1 MPPLT
6 HPPGALEPSFALSQP
21 LLGDAAIAAFLAAIE
36 AIRDDQTDVFSVEAS
51 VMVTNVRT
59 GVDAVLPRL
68 AEVLAVRPKTDA
80 AAILTLPNLARAVQH
95 AAAGCVAAPAVARA
109 NLESRYAQLQLYR
122 EPTLLVAQAL
132 TSPLLAKDGVPLLP
146 PEIVASIAEGN
157 GQYNHAQDGVR
168 LASLF
173 RQYGPAIVGKHPFSA
188 AWLDAMEAHGAWI
201 MDNITPTG
209 ARVRKNAPPEMTRT
223 RDRLWT
229 LLRLR
234 HTELRK
240 AGIELFG
247 EDGVD
252 AEVPRLGT
260 RVKAAAPTEA
270 KPADDQP
277 ADDQPAARPT
287 SPAKPA

>member
-1 MPPLT
+1 M
-6 HPPGALEPSFALSQP
+6 EPSFALPQP
-21 LLGDAAIAAFLAAIE
+21 LLGDAAVAAFLAAIE
-36 AIRDDQTDVFSVEAS
+36 AIRDDQTEVFSVEAS

-68 AEVLAVRPKTDA
+68 AEVLAVRPKTDT
-80 AAILTLPNLARAVQH
+80 AAILTLPNLARAVEH

-122 EPTLLVAQAL
+122 EPTLLVARAL

-173 RQYGPAIVGKHPFSA
+173 RQYGPAIADKHPFSP

-201 MDNITPTG
+201 MDHITPTG

-260 RVKAAAPTEA
+260 RAKGAAAPTEA
-270 KPADDQP
+270 KPADDKP
-277 ADDQPAARPT
+277 AEPIATRPT
-287 SPAKPA
+287 TPAKPA